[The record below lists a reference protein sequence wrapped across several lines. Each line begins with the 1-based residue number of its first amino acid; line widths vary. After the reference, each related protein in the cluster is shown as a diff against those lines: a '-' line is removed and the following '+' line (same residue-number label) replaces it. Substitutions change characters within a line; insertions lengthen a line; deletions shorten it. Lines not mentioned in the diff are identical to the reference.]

1 MGVVECPDWE
11 LELVGVSDESLQ
23 IRDCVT
29 VGVDV
34 DLTTKYGR
42 ETFSFEVLGQ
52 VALHVRGLNLISS

>member
-29 VGVDV
+29 VSVDV

-42 ETFSFEVLGQ
+42 ETFSLEVLGQ